1 MKTFV
6 INLKRRPD
14 RLETF
19 YKNCPIPK
27 ESIEVVHGF
36 DGKFP
41 DKENKKE
48 HSLFK
53 NKLKNLGL
61 RLNFPGERGV
71 FISHLRIWK
80 KMVNENISSAMI
92 FEDDAQFN
100 KNFNEFI
107 TKLIIPEDFNILFLG
122 GRFTKDFMMTPQTST
137 RINESIVV
145 HNYKNWEPMYHDRTA
160 HAYIMS
166 YKLAKFFLEL
176 FNIITDPPP
185 VDHFMTKYLLY
196 NNIPVY
202 SSVPLICWSPMVGD
216 SDIR

>member
-14 RLETF
+14 RLEKF

-27 ESIEVVHGF
+27 ESIEVIHGF

-41 DKENKKE
+41 EKENKKE
-48 HSLFK
+48 QTIFK

-61 RLNFPGERGV
+61 DLNIPGERGV

-80 KMVNENISSAMI
+80 KMVNENIISSMI

-100 KNFNEFI
+100 TNFNEFMEN
-107 TKLIIPEDFNILFLG
+107 LIIPEDFNILFLG
-122 GRFTKDFMMTPQTST
+122 GRFTKDFTMTPQTS
-137 RINESIVV
+137 IKVNEKIVF
-145 HNYKNWEPMYHDRTA
+145 HDYTKWNPAYHDRTL
-160 HAYIMS
+160 HAYIIT

-176 FNIITDPPP
+176 FNIISDPPP
-185 VDHFMTKYLLY
+185 IDHFIIKYLLY
-196 NNIPVY
+196 NKIPVH
-202 SSVPLICWSPMVGD
+202 SSLPLICWSPMIGD